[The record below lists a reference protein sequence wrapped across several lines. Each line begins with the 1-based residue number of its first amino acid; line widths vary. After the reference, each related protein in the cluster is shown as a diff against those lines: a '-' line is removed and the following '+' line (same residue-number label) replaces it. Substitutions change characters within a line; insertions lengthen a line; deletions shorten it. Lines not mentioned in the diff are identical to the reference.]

1 MKESAQTVGTI
12 FFFFGAQ
19 KNCRQRETQTIYS
32 RHIFCPSP
40 DSMNRLQASSYRI
53 VKYRVLLKSCLVTV
67 EPKSKILKK
76 FHQLEKSILTFKL
89 Q

>member
-40 DSMNRLQASSYRI
+40 DPMNRLQASSYRI
-53 VKYRVLLKSCLVTV
+53 VKKRVLLKSCLATV
-67 EPKSKILKK
+67 EPKSKILQKISSIGKK
-76 FHQLEKSILTFKL
+76 VF
-89 Q
+89 